1 MNSKVI
7 YGLVFLMA
15 FVLTTA
21 GIIFMNNKYNNIFKM
36 DFSPPGLADSLK
48 ARADSL
54 RMADSLRV
62 ADSLKNAN
70 LPDSLKIQLDST
82 NHTAEVHEN
91 AATSA
96 TSGTIEKA
104 PAEKSTA
111 ESKPMQQENKQIPA
125 AKAKAEAEYNDWVKN
140 TAALY
145 DLMDAKKAAKI
156 IQKHSDNEARD
167 ILYAMKKKKAAEILS
182 ELSPEVAQRFIRKN

>member
-7 YGLVFLMA
+7 YGVVFLMA
-15 FVLTTA
+15 FLLTTA
-21 GIIFMNNKYNNIFKM
+21 VIIFMNNKYNNIFKM

-54 RMADSLRV
+54 RIADSLRV
-62 ADSLKNAN
+62 ADSIKIAN
-70 LPDSLKIQLDST
+70 MPDSLKQKMDSLKSSVGANENT
-82 NHTAEVHEN
+82 PAAEHTAAVEK
-91 AATSA
+91 AAV
-96 TSGTIEKA
+96 EKA
-104 PAEKSTA
+104 PAEKPAQA
-111 ESKPMQQENKQIPA
+111 EGNKPVSA
-125 AKAKAEAEYNDWVKN
+125 AKAKAEAEYNEWVKN